1 MKNLILAA
9 VIVLLSAGTALACR
23 GATEFPETE
32 KLLDGLN
39 LSAEDR
45 AELMKDFRKGEQ
57 LHTKGHETNDM
68 NKMGQSL
75 MILKGVKKQI
85 GK

>member
-9 VIVLLSAGTALACR
+9 VFVLLSAGTALACR
-23 GATEFPETE
+23 GVTEFPETE

-57 LHTKGHETNDM
+57 IHTEGHETNDM

-75 MILKGVKKQI
+75 MILEGVKKQI

>member
-9 VIVLLSAGTALACR
+9 VIVLLSTAPALACL
-23 GATEFPETE
+23 GVTEFPETE

-45 AELMKDFRKGEQ
+45 AELMKDFRKGERI
-57 LHTKGHETNDM
+57 HTEGHETNDM
-68 NKMGQSL
+68 NKMGQSM
-75 MILKGVKKQI
+75 MILEGVKKQI

>member
-9 VIVLLSAGTALACR
+9 VFVLLSAGTALACV
-23 GATEFPETE
+23 GVTEFPETE

-39 LSAEDR
+39 LSAENR

-57 LHTKGHETNDM
+57 IHTEGHKTNDM

-75 MILKGVKKQI
+75 MILEGVKKQI

>member
-9 VIVLLSAGTALACR
+9 VIVLVSAGTALACR

-39 LSAEDR
+39 LPAENR

-57 LHTKGHETNDM
+57 MHTKGHETGDM

-75 MILKGVKKQI
+75 RILEGVKKQI